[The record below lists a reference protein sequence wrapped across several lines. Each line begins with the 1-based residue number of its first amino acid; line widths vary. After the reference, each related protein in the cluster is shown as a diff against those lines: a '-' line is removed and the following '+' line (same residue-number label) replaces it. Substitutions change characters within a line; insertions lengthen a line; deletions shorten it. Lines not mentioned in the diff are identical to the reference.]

1 MVEKDIMVQIKGM
14 HHRIKRVMQQ
24 NISDYNLTFG
34 QLRLLL
40 VINKYPDA
48 SQKELAEMMKFT
60 QGAMSLAVKRLIELD
75 MIKQVPLELDMRYNR
90 LVVTDK
96 GQSMIDNYEEEL
108 EEIDREMLKGF
119 SDEELE
125 VLSLFLGRINSN
137 LDGMNKS
144 NDEQN
149 LEI

>member
-14 HHRIKRVMQQ
+14 HHRIKRFMQQ

>member
-144 NDEQN
+144 NDEHN